1 MCTKR
6 IQYTMSSGC
15 FIRVDCSTRKY
26 IKSVSLTHDTNE
38 KPTESYDSIIRRAV
52 KSLKGV

>member
-15 FIRVDCSTRKY
+15 FIRVDCSLRKY

>member
-1 MCTKR
+1 MTSDCPIR
-6 IQYTMSSGC
+6 IN
-15 FIRVDCSTRKY
+15 CSTKKLV
-26 IKSVSLTHDTNE
+26 KSASLTHDVDG